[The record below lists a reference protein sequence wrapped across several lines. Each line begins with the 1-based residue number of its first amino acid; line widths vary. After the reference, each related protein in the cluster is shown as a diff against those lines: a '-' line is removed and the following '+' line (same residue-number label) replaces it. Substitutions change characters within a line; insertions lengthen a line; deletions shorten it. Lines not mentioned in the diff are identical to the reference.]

1 MPNNYEKA
9 RKAQEA
15 RDNARAREKYE
26 EEERK
31 VEEERKKLI
40 KSQFINEPKRPVE
53 RMAKKSIEEYQA
65 TPFKNADIDRMNAQ
79 KKKF

>member
-15 RDNARAREKYE
+15 RENARAKQKAE
-26 EEERK
+26 ENRQNFIKTQMTEQS
-31 VEEERKKLI
+31 KKL
-40 KSQFINEPKRPVE
+40 R
-53 RMAKKSIEEYQA
+53 EEYYQA

-79 KKKF
+79 KEKLF

>member
-15 RDNARAREKYE
+15 RDNARAKQKAEQKAE
-26 EEERK
+26 EDRQNF
-31 VEEERKKLI
+31 I

-53 RMAKKSIEEYQA
+53 RMAKKSIEEYQR

-79 KKKF
+79 KKSFE

>member
-15 RDNARAREKYE
+15 RENARAEKIAKQKAE
-26 EEERK
+26 ENRQNFIKTQMTER
-31 VEEERKKLI
+31 
-40 KSQFINEPKRPVE
+40 
-53 RMAKKSIEEYQA
+53 EEYYQR

-79 KKKF
+79 KEKLF